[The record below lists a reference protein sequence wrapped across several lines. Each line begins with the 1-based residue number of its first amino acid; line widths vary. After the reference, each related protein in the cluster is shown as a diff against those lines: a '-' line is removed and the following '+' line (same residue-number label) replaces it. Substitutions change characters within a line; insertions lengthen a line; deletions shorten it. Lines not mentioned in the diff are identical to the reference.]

1 MTLADCHDM
10 DDDPLDIASQQ
21 RRKDERVKLDRLE
34 RETEEA
40 DVRWLASS
48 RRGRRILWRILE
60 QSGVFRLSYAPS
72 ATAMAFN
79 EGQRSFGNR
88 ILALIHDVSAESYP
102 AMLRE
107 QRNHRH
113 DERLADAGP
122 DSPDDNGSADSVN

>member
-1 MTLADCHDM
+1 M
-10 DDDPLDIASQQ
+10 DEDPLDIASQV
-21 RRKDERVKLDRLE
+21 RRKEERVKLDRLE

-88 ILALIHDVSAESYP
+88 TLSLIHEVAAESYP

-107 QRNHRH
+107 QRIDRH
-113 DERLADAGP
+113 DDRLADAKRP
-122 DSPDDNGSADSVN
+122 SDDNGHDATDD

>member
-1 MTLADCHDM
+1 M
-10 DDDPLDIASQQ
+10 DEDPLDIASQT
-21 RRKDERVKLDRLE
+21 RRKEERAKRDRLE

-48 RRGRRILWRILE
+48 KRGRRILWRIME

-79 EGQRSFGNR
+79 EGQRSYGNR
-88 ILALIHDVSAESYP
+88 VLSLIHEVAAESYP

-107 QRNHRH
+107 QRNDRH
-113 DERLADAGP
+113 DDRIADAASNLDEYGH
-122 DSPDDNGSADSVN
+122 ADQVTG